1 MYPTTT
7 PLKAAVIVVSDRISS
22 GLKPDHAADS
32 AVEMLQGAD
41 VEISHREI
49 VREEEA
55 AFTIAL
61 QSRLQAGDDIIVT
74 LGGTGTRIGNVVP
87 EVTGRQICA
96 RLLGLETQVLLK
108 GLESSP
114 QAGLSRGIIGVTK
127 YGHPTTL
134 IVNSAGSRGAVT
146 DTLSVVLPRV
156 DDILREC

>member
-32 AVEMLQGAD
+32 AVEMFQGAD

-55 AFTIAL
+55 AFSIAL

-74 LGGTGTRIGNVVP
+74 LGGAGRRGRKGVADG
-87 EVTGRQICA
+87 TGRPLCA
-96 RLLGLETQVLLK
+96 GRHVPDTQDVRK
-108 GLESSP
+108 G
-114 QAGLSRGIIGVTK
+114 
-127 YGHPTTL
+127 
-134 IVNSAGSRGAVT
+134 
-146 DTLSVVLPRV
+146 
-156 DDILREC
+156 

>member
-1 MYPTTT
+1 MYHTLK
-7 PLKAAVIVVSDRISS
+7 PLKAALIVVSDRIFT
-22 GLKPDHAADS
+22 GIKPDHAADL
-32 AVEMLQGAD
+32 AAD
-41 VEISHREI
+41 TLNSVGIEVVHREI

-96 RLLGLETQVLLK
+96 RLHGLETQVLLK

-114 QAGLSRGIIGVTK
+114 KAGLSRGVIGVTK

>member
-22 GLKPDHAADS
+22 GLKPDSAADS

-41 VEISHREI
+41 VEISRREI

-61 QSRLQAGDDIIVT
+61 QSWLQAGDDIIVT

-87 EVTGRQICA
+87 EVTGDR
-96 RLLGLETQVLLK
+96 K
-108 GLESSP
+108 
-114 QAGLSRGIIGVTK
+114 
-127 YGHPTTL
+127 
-134 IVNSAGSRGAVT
+134 
-146 DTLSVVLPRV
+146 SVV
-156 DDILREC
+156 